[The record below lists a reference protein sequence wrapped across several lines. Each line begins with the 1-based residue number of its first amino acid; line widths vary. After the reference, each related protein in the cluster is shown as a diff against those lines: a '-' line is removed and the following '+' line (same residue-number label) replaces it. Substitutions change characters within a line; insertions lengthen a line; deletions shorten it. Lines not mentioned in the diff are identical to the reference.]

1 MGGVPRRQWW
11 GDGERLRSQFLPGW
25 GWKDQFLPPAA
36 PRSSPRSLEM
46 QTFQCSC
53 FDLGIRVFTSC
64 LVEYMSPTTQ
74 IYLAS
79 YGRGEE
85 GMEERLPRKGRS
97 GAGADL
103 SLWVLRIEMAVDC
116 EKRAQYAVGVLGV

>member
-1 MGGVPRRQWW
+1 MGRWGETEESVPARV
-11 GDGERLRSQFLPGW
+11 GLEGPVPG
-25 GWKDQFLPPAA
+25 PTA

-116 EKRAQYAVGVLGV
+116 EKWAQYAVGVLGV